1 MIRVFVLY
9 NIMDIILSNSFISF
23 IFFYLLQSPPPIIIS
38 QCSSSL
44 LLLSIFFYSLYLF
57 YSLPYY
63 NSTIHPIIHPLF
75 KTKQNEV
82 TILFPLFSLLSS
94 LFSLLSSLFSL
105 LSLKSIL
112 FNTQI
117 PILYIQYIFTTLS
130 LLSILYMFIY
140 LFFQKVRI

>member
-94 LFSLLSSLFSL
+94 LS
-105 LSLKSIL
+105 KIH
-112 FNTQI
+112 
-117 PILYIQYIFTTLS
+117 PIQYSNSYS
-130 LLSILYMFIY
+130 LYTVHLYHFIITFDSLHVF
-140 LFFQKVRI
+140 LFVFSKGEDLDI